1 MTPYEKAKD
10 LIAKYNNIT
19 NDFNQAKQ
27 SAAMAVFEII
37 DDLTDSEQDSSYWQ
51 TVRFE
56 IYATSNPNIQS
67 EAKADQFN
75 I

>member
-10 LIAKYNNIT
+10 LIAKYKNIT

-37 DDLTDSEQDSSYWQ
+37 DDLTDSEQDSAYWQ

-56 IYATSNPNIQS
+56 IYATPNPNIQS